1 MKSGFS
7 RKLAIA
13 VLCTLGIAGCGGSS
27 GGGSSTGTVT
37 FSLMDRPVDD
47 VTALVVTITGARM
60 KPQGDGPAIELP
72 LTMNPMTVDLL
83 SLTAD
88 NAAILVDGA
97 VVPADDYNWIE
108 FDIDDSDISKAH
120 AMTVSGGMVQV
131 DVDVPSD
138 KLRLVNRFTVG
149 DNEAVRF
156 LFDWEVGGGLIDAV
170 GRNLYILRPAFRILR
185 VELLEIVSGRVTGN
199 TSANDPVCNMAA
211 DPMIGK
217 VVYFFA
223 GTVTPDDTDGMDPD
237 AVTRVDA
244 EFDSD
249 SGDYLFSTILDEGKH
264 TVALTCFGNL
274 ETDMGN
280 EDLMFL
286 APLGDSVID
295 VVPGMPITDID
306 F

>member
-1 MKSGFS
+1 MQNGFS
-7 RKLAIA
+7 QRLAILA
-13 VLCTLGIAGCGGSS
+13 MCTIAIAGCGGGNS
-27 GGGSSTGTVT
+27 GAASTGTVT

-47 VTALVVTITGARM
+47 VTSLVVTITGARI

-72 LTMNPMTVDLL
+72 LTMSPMTVDLL
-83 SLTAD
+83 TLTSE

-97 VVPADDYNWIE
+97 TVPADDYNWIE

-131 DVDVPSD
+131 DVDVPGD
-138 KLRLVNRFTVG
+138 RLRLVNRFTVG

-156 LFDWEVGGGLIDAV
+156 LFDWEVGGGLVNAV

-185 VELLEIVSGRVTGN
+185 VELLEAVSGRVTMN
-199 TSANDPVCNMAA
+199 TATTDPVCSTAP

-217 VVYFFA
+217 VVYFFSGA
-223 GTVTPDDTDGMDPD
+223 VTPDDTDGADPE
-237 AVTRVDA
+237 AETRVDA
-244 EFDSD
+244 DFDSA
-249 SGDYLFSTILDEGKH
+249 SGDYLFSTILDAGDY
-264 TVALTCFGNL
+264 TVALTCFGDL
-274 ETDMGN
+274 ETDDGD

-286 APLGDSVID
+286 APLGDSMIT
-295 VVPGMPITDID
+295 VVPGMPINDIE